1 MNINQFLCSYIAGAA
16 VARLRRYLCKVQ
28 LRKAFKDVEMAQ
40 TARRQIQMLQKL
52 TTKDTDDLDQS
63 SLTETQV
70 RQRTGCHLTNVTE
83 PFTQFWYTLWELVS
97 GFYQEENLR
106 ATTPQRAQSEA
117 LRKADLKQQ
126 FAQLFEEASD
136 SDISGISIYIHD
148 IWL

>member
-1 MNINQFLCSYIAGAA
+1 
-16 VARLRRYLCKVQ
+16 
-28 LRKAFKDVEMAQ
+28 
-40 TARRQIQMLQKL
+40 MLQKL

-97 GFYQEENLR
+97 GFYQEGNLR

-117 LRKADLKQQ
+117 MRKADLKQQ

-148 IWL
+148 IWS